1 MKTNKDQV
9 VIQSVQ
15 GIVHHPTAKGD
26 GYWVGYD
33 GKGRISMSVGGITY
47 NYRIGDSCMHIP
59 GDHVEP
65 GVSLTNPDAKEGL
78 ALMSLACIGNPAK
91 IISGDAKGRC
101 GFVTG
106 KHGGINHVIIYFDEE
121 TLELLNIN
129 DRIAI
134 KACGLGLQ
142 ILDHQEIFVMNIDPA
157 LFEKLAIKECDD
169 GALEIGVTHIIPAYL
184 MGSGLGETTMMN
196 GDYDIMMQDHDTISA
211 LHLNTL
217 RFGDLVYIEDH
228 DNAYG
233 PHYHKGSGSVG
244 IIVHSDS
251 FTSGHGPGVTIIMT
265 AQNYRLKPVI
275 DPSANLA
282 NLLLSDKKH
291 PENDKLI

>member
-106 KHGGINHVIIYFDEE
+106 KHGGINHVMIYFDEE

-157 LFEKLAIKECDD
+157 LLQKLNIIENDAQS
-169 GALEIGVTHIIPAYL
+169 LTIGVTHIIPAHL
-184 MGSGLGETTMMN
+184 MGSGLGETTLMT
-196 GDYDIMMQDHDTISA
+196 GDYDIMTQDPKSN
-211 LHLNTL
+211 LKYHLDTL
-217 RFGDLVYIEDH
+217 RFGDIVYIENH
-228 DNAYG
+228 DCTNGA
-233 PHYHKGSGSVG
+233 HYRSDSGSVG
-244 IIVHSDS
+244 VIVHSDS
-251 FTSGHGPGVTIIMT
+251 YTSGHGPGVCVILTSRN
-265 AQNYRLKPVI
+265 AKLKPII
-275 DPSANLA
+275 DPHANLA
-282 NLLLSDKKH
+282 DILLH
-291 PENDKLI
+291 N